1 MARKAGV
8 PVVATFH
15 SKYRDDFMRAVP
27 NKALVDYLV
36 GKVVRFY
43 EHVDESQI
51 IRACLTDWV
60 L

>member
-1 MARKAGV
+1 M

-51 IRACLTDWV
+51 GH
-60 L
+60 